1 MYVCV
6 FVSVPMC
13 IYISIY
19 NIYEK
24 TCSVS
29 ECKIKPAG
37 PTAVLGIIGIITLFT
52 VNIIYLFVLCS
63 LYSNQFLVFYSLIKC
78 QNIVGKT
85 CDKWILPN
93 NNYNVLQAK
102 LYASVCVCEYVC
114 MYICIYMWIVKYH
127 PVTLQTNNCIYFWLH
142 SYRQNKK
149 ASK

>member
-6 FVSVPMC
+6 FASVPMC

-29 ECKIKPAG
+29 ECKIKPAR
-37 PTAVLGIIGIITLFT
+37 PPAVLGIRGTITLFT
-52 VNIIYLFVLCS
+52 VIIIYLFVLCS
-63 LYSNQFLVFYSLIKC
+63 FYSNQFLVFYSLIKC

-93 NNYNVLQAK
+93 NNYNVL
-102 LYASVCVCEYVC
+102 
-114 MYICIYMWIVKYH
+114 
-127 PVTLQTNNCIYFWLH
+127 
-142 SYRQNKK
+142 
-149 ASK
+149 